1 MSDDAPYLGIDL
13 GGTNIQVGVVVDGKV
28 VARDSTKTKS
38 ADGADA
44 VIKRIVKLCEQ
55 IVDEADLKKGD
66 IAGLGIGAP
75 GAVDHHTGTVIKAVN
90 LGWEDYPLAKALGE
104 QVKWPVTVDNDVNV
118 AAWGEYRAG
127 AAKKLKKVD
136 SLLAVWCGTGIG
148 GGIVLDDK
156 LFHGARFTAGEIGHT
171 ILRSGSGR
179 GRRTVED
186 LAGRNNTVAMLTH
199 LVQTGHDSGIVK
211 IVDGDFSRIRSKALA
226 AALDEM
232 DPLVTELLRQAATA
246 VGHAIASTVT
256 LLSLPAVVLGGGVT
270 DALGERWA
278 GWVREAFQ
286 DAVFPHILRDV
297 PVLTGELGD
306 DAGVVGSA
314 LLAKEAAA
322 AADAG

>member
-13 GGTNIQVGVVVDGKV
+13 GGTNIQAGVVIDGKV
-28 VARDSTKTKS
+28 VARDDTKTKS
-38 ADGADA
+38 AEGAEA
-44 VIKRIVKLCEQ
+44 VVKRIVKLCEQ
-55 IVDEADLKKGD
+55 IVEKADLKKGD

-75 GAVDHHTGTVIKAVN
+75 GAVNHHTGTVIKAVN
-90 LGWEDYPLAKALGE
+90 LGWEDYPLAKVLGE

-127 AAKKLKKVD
+127 AAKKLKDVD
-136 SLLAVWCGTGIG
+136 SMLAVWCGTGIG
-148 GGIVLDDK
+148 GGLVLNDK

-171 ILRSGSGR
+171 VIRSGSGR

-186 LAGRNNTVAMLTH
+186 LAGRKNQVALLTQ
-199 LVQTGHDSGIVK
+199 LIGTGHPSALND

-226 AALDEM
+226 AALSQN
-232 DPLVTELLRQAATA
+232 DPLTTEMLKQAATT

-270 DALGERWA
+270 DALGESWSRWITD
-278 GWVREAFQ
+278 AFH
-286 DAVFPHILRDV
+286 DAVFPEVLRDTE
-297 PVLTGELGD
+297 VLIGELGD

-314 LLAKEAAA
+314 LLAKERGPV
-322 AADAG
+322 DA